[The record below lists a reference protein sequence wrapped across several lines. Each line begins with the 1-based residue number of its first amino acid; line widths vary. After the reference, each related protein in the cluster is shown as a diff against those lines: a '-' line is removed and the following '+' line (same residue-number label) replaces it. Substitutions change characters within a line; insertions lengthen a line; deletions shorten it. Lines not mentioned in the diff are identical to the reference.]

1 MHINIPAAVKILQFM
16 ATLAEKCGLGSRLS
30 GRYLHVWLSR
40 CVQARQSEK
49 ECVGVQ
55 GTIMCAFGELV
66 SCLIVWLA
74 GER

>member
-30 GRYLHVWLSR
+30 GRYLHVRLSG

-49 ECVGVQ
+49 ECVCKVHA
-55 GTIMCAFGELV
+55 CVHLEN
-66 SCLIVWLA
+66 
-74 GER
+74 